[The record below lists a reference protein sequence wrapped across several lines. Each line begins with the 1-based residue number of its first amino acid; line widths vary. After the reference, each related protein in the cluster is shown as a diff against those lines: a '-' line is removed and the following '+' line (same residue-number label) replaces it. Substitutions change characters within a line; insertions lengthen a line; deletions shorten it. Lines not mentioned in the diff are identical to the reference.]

1 MAKILAFDTHSDS
14 CSVCLLNSEL
24 PSERHIV
31 RSEPAARSH
40 AQHILPMV
48 DAVLSDARLTLHDLD
63 GVAFGRGPGSFTGL
77 RIAAGVAQGLAY
89 GAELPVFPISNLQAL
104 AYSAFSTQ
112 PEHDYCLSLVDAR
125 MDEVYWAVFEKGL
138 RTFDGA
144 LALVPLNVADEKV
157 GAPESVK
164 VEESQLLSC
173 MALGSGV
180 IYESRIQHFSDLRRL
195 KDNEQTLDP
204 AQAIAELALLDFL
217 EARGVG
223 AAEAAPVYIR
233 DTVTWKK
240 LPGR

>member
-14 CSVCLLNSEL
+14 CSVCLLNTEL
-24 PSERHIV
+24 PSERHVV

-48 DAVLSDARLTLHDLD
+48 DAVLSDAKLTLHDLD
-63 GVAFGRGPGSFTGL
+63 GIAFGRGPGSFTGL

-104 AYSAFSTQ
+104 AYSAFLTQ
-112 PEHDYCLSLVDAR
+112 PKYDYCLSLVDAR
-125 MDEVYWAVFEKGL
+125 MDEVYWAVFQKSQ

-144 LALVPLNVADEKV
+144 LALVPLSVAKEKV

-173 MALGSGV
+173 MAIGSGL
-180 IYESRIQHFSDLRRL
+180 IYEARIQNFAEFHSLNDTAP
-195 KDNEQTLDP
+195 TLDP
-204 AQAIAELALLDFL
+204 AQAIAELAFLDML
-217 EARGVG
+217 EARGVD